1 MRNIGRSMTGAKALG
16 KKTYI
21 GPLMSADFAC
31 HKTIDMKGPVTEVL
45 TLVMGRVRT
54 TKGRE
59 VYGVRSFM
67 NADPCRNRMIGAES
81 LKPIDEAAWA
91 DCLLTPELAAKLS
104 A

>member
-45 TLVMGRVRT
+45 SLAGAYCADGVSASPSSV
-54 TKGRE
+54 KGE
-59 VYGVRSFM
+59 ALGTHCTDQPAGVGCF
-67 NADPCRNRMIGAES
+67 
-81 LKPIDEAAWA
+81 
-91 DCLLTPELAAKLS
+91 
-104 A
+104 

>member
-45 TLVMGRVRT
+45 TLASPETNRT
-54 TKGRE
+54 ENETI
-59 VYGVRSFM
+59 
-67 NADPCRNRMIGAES
+67 P
-81 LKPIDEAAWA
+81 P
-91 DCLLTPELAAKLS
+91 
-104 A
+104 